1 MPAAE
6 GTYHVYVDV
15 YAGGYLVAAYQATED
30 VVIVTEV
37 PVPPPGEGIIWGFVT
52 DALTGEAVPD
62 VKITLNG
69 LVRYT
74 AWAGQYEIRN
84 IATQKYR
91 IQFSKEGYESV
102 SRDVVAVVYEIEGVS
117 GRLDISLPPIV
128 PAKPYLVYARPA
140 QAQVASGGTAYIN
153 YKVGIP
159 DITAGYTLIFLF
171 PLEGVTCWT
180 PYGCANVN
188 FRAGATAGYYEGSA
202 AWYVKYQV
210 YRFTFANIPPGVY
223 RLLSTCELYR
233 DGTLVKT
240 YWRNIDTGQ
249 TITVV

>member
-1 MPAAE
+1 MAEVKEKKVSPGAVIAVGLGLGTLAAL
-6 GTYHVYVDV
+6 
-15 YAGGYLVAAYQATED
+15 AAAALVLRRPPT
-30 VVIVTEV
+30 
-37 PVPPPGEGIIWGFVT
+37 PPGEGIIWGFVT

-140 QAQVASGGTAYIN
+140 QAQVASG
-153 YKVGIP
+153 
-159 DITAGYTLIFLF
+159 
-171 PLEGVTCWT
+171 
-180 PYGCANVN
+180 
-188 FRAGATAGYYEGSA
+188 
-202 AWYVKYQV
+202 
-210 YRFTFANIPPGVY
+210 
-223 RLLSTCELYR
+223 
-233 DGTLVKT
+233 
-240 YWRNIDTGQ
+240 
-249 TITVV
+249 